1 MLLLLLLS
9 CIFYGATAQQSAS
22 NIEKVSSLITTSNS
36 YWSSDS
42 GHFAFG
48 FYQQGDGFA
57 LGIWMPRIQQKTVIW
72 TANLNDPPLPTR
84 LTWHQG
90 HHKLVSNA
98 NQSASSASMLDSG
111 NFVLYDSESK
121 IIRQT
126 FASPTDNIVS
136 EQRLLAGQKLV
147 SSTSNINQS
156 SGGFELNMQTDGN
169 LVMYPAVL
177 FARVAAYAYWST
189 ATYTA
194 GNNVSLNLD
203 SNGQLYLLNS
213 TGFTIK
219 TLKERATISGNPIYR
234 GTIDEDG
241 IFRLYLHNLDQ
252 NSNWSVEWSS
262 SSKCDPINLC
272 GLNSYCTLVDQDSA
286 CICLPGFE
294 FVDQGQENLGCK
306 RNSTLDDC
314 ISFRES
320 NVTMQELTSISWED
334 DPYYILES
342 STSIACRD
350 ERLGDCYCEAAIYSK
365 RQCRKKKLPLR
376 FGVLRSSNPGHFA
389 FGFYREGNGF
399 AVGIWFANIQ
409 QRTVIWTAN
418 RDDTPL
424 PSDVTLTLSTDGRL
438 VLQFNQGQEI
448 PISDATLYASSAS
461 MLDSVNLVLYDS
473 ESRIICQT
481 FDAPTDTI
489 ISGQRLLAG
498 KQLVASISNTNHSS
512 GRFEL
517 IMQTDVN
524 LVMYPSQSPRAVAY
538 AYWSTAT
545 FAAGNNLMD
554 GIFRLYSH
562 NLDQNG
568 NWSIEWS
575 SSDNLCDPI
584 VLCGLNSYCT
594 LADRVPTCVCT
605 AGFDFI
611 DQSQKNLG
619 CKKNSSS
626 IDCMSLAE
634 TISCALVHGYRAWA
648 YKAISTEANRERV
661 WDVSLRSFTYQELE
675 RATDGFREKLGRGA
689 FGTAF
694 KGT

>member
-1 MLLLLLLS
+1 MTTF
-9 CIFYGATAQQSAS
+9 I
-22 NIEKVSSLITTSNS
+22 KVSIREFGAKSEFSTKSKNELQIGNS
-36 YWSSDS
+36 
-42 GHFAFG
+42 
-48 FYQQGDGFA
+48 
-57 LGIWMPRIQQKTVIW
+57 
-72 TANLNDPPLPTR
+72 
-84 LTWHQG
+84 
-90 HHKLVSNA
+90 
-98 NQSASSASMLDSG
+98 
-111 NFVLYDSESK
+111 
-121 IIRQT
+121 
-126 FASPTDNIVS
+126 
-136 EQRLLAGQKLV
+136 
-147 SSTSNINQS
+147 
-156 SGGFELNMQTDGN
+156 
-169 LVMYPAVL
+169 
-177 FARVAAYAYWST
+177 
-189 ATYTA
+189 
-194 GNNVSLNLD
+194 
-203 SNGQLYLLNS
+203 
-213 TGFTIK
+213 
-219 TLKERATISGNPIYR
+219 
-234 GTIDEDG
+234 
-241 IFRLYLHNLDQ
+241 
-252 NSNWSVEWSS
+252 
-262 SSKCDPINLC
+262 
-272 GLNSYCTLVDQDSA
+272 
-286 CICLPGFE
+286 
-294 FVDQGQENLGCK
+294 
-306 RNSTLDDC
+306 
-314 ISFRES
+314 
-320 NVTMQELTSISWED
+320 
-334 DPYYILES
+334 
-342 STSIACRD
+342 
-350 ERLGDCYCEAAIYSK
+350 
-365 RQCRKKKLPLR
+365 
-376 FGVLRSSNPGHFA
+376 
-389 FGFYREGNGF
+389 F

-424 PSDVTLTLSTDGRL
+424 PSDVILTLSTDGML

-461 MLDSVNLVLYDS
+461 MLDS
-473 ESRIICQT
+473 T

-498 KQLVASISNTNHSS
+498 KQLVASISSTNHSS

-575 SSDNLCDPI
+575 SSDHLCDPI

-634 TISCALVHGYRAWA
+634 SNFTMHELRDITWEAISCALVHRYRAWE

-689 FGTAF
+689 FRTAF

>member
-22 NIEKVSSLITTSNS
+22 IIEKVSSLITTSNS

-72 TANLNDPPLPTR
+72 TANLNDPPLPSDVT
-84 LTWHQG
+84 LT
-90 HHKLVSNA
+90 LNT
-98 NQSASSASMLDSG
+98 D
-111 NFVLYDSESK
+111 ESK

-147 SSTSNINQS
+147 SSTSNTNQS

-219 TLKERATISGNPIYR
+219 TLKERAIISGNPIYR

-320 NVTMQELTSISWED
+320 NITMQELTSISWED

-350 ERLGDCYCEAAIYSK
+350 ERLGDC
-365 RQCRKKKLPLR
+365 
-376 FGVLRSSNPGHFA
+376 
-389 FGFYREGNGF
+389 
-399 AVGIWFANIQ
+399 
-409 QRTVIWTAN
+409 
-418 RDDTPL
+418 
-424 PSDVTLTLSTDGRL
+424 
-438 VLQFNQGQEI
+438 
-448 PISDATLYASSAS
+448 
-461 MLDSVNLVLYDS
+461 
-473 ESRIICQT
+473 
-481 FDAPTDTI
+481 
-489 ISGQRLLAG
+489 
-498 KQLVASISNTNHSS
+498 
-512 GRFEL
+512 
-517 IMQTDVN
+517 
-524 LVMYPSQSPRAVAY
+524 
-538 AYWSTAT
+538 
-545 FAAGNNLMD
+545 
-554 GIFRLYSH
+554 
-562 NLDQNG
+562 
-568 NWSIEWS
+568 
-575 SSDNLCDPI
+575 
-584 VLCGLNSYCT
+584 
-594 LADRVPTCVCT
+594 
-605 AGFDFI
+605 
-611 DQSQKNLG
+611 
-619 CKKNSSS
+619 
-626 IDCMSLAE
+626 
-634 TISCALVHGYRAWA
+634 
-648 YKAISTEANRERV
+648 
-661 WDVSLRSFTYQELE
+661 
-675 RATDGFREKLGRGA
+675 
-689 FGTAF
+689 
-694 KGT
+694 